1 MPGGS
6 NSAGFDVVLT
16 GKGSFHVTPP
26 PPKGEYFGSQV
37 HRTTHFSISFKQE
50 RLSSNFE

>member
-16 GKGSFHVTPP
+16 GKGSFHVTPRHL
-26 PPKGEYFGSQV
+26 KENILDRSYIEL
-37 HRTTHFSISFKQE
+37 TFSISSKQE